1 MINYKKN
8 QILKMEEGML
18 YIKLQTNE
26 GVLQK
31 KREELQKKKEELQKK
46 EEVLQKKKE
55 ELQKKEKALQVE
67 EDDLKWDQYSYDM
80 QYGSE
85 SPWRQE

>member
-8 QILKMEEGML
+8 QILKMEEGMW

-46 EEVLQKKKE
+46 KE
-55 ELQKKEKALQVE
+55 ELQKKEKALQKKEKELQDE
-67 EDDLKWDQYSYDM
+67 EEEHKWDQYNYYM
-80 QYGSE
+80 KYGDE
-85 SPWRQE
+85 SPCR

>member
-46 EEVLQKKKE
+46 EKA
-55 ELQKKEKALQVE
+55 LQKKEKELQDE
-67 EDDLKWDQYSYDM
+67 EEEHKWDQYNYYM
-80 QYGSE
+80 KYGDE
-85 SPWRQE
+85 SPCR

>member
-18 YIKLQTNE
+18 YIKLQEKE

-46 EEVLQKKKE
+46 EKA
-55 ELQKKEKALQVE
+55 LQKKEKALQDE
-67 EDDLKWDQYSYDM
+67 EEEHKWELYNYDM
-80 QYGSE
+80 KYGDE
-85 SPWRQE
+85 SRWW